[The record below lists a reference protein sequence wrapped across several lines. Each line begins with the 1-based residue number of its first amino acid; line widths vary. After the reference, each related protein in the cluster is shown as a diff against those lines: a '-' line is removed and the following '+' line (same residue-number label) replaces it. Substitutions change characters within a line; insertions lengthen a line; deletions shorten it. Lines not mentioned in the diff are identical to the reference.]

1 MFTYYFKMLKLTE
14 LDRETYVTMFDFP
27 KILSLSCMQ
36 TVMNDTF
43 TLALFQGR
51 TLMIA
56 SQAAIMI
63 LSLLFLSPV
72 IDILIIYQ
80 VFSPGHTIT

>member
-1 MFTYYFKMLKLTE
+1 MLKLTG
-14 LDRETYVTMFDFP
+14 LDRETYVTMLDFP

-43 TLALFQGR
+43 TLALFLGR

-72 IDILIIYQ
+72 IDILITYQ
-80 VFSPGHTIT
+80 VFSTEHTIT

>member
-1 MFTYYFKMLKLTE
+1 MFTYYFSMLKLTG
-14 LDRETYVTMFDFP
+14 LDRETYVTMLDFP
-27 KILSLSCMQ
+27 KILSLSCKQ
-36 TVMNDTF
+36 TAMNDTF
-43 TLALFQGR
+43 TLALFLGR
-51 TLMIA
+51 TLLIA

-80 VFSPGHTIT
+80 VFSPEHTIT